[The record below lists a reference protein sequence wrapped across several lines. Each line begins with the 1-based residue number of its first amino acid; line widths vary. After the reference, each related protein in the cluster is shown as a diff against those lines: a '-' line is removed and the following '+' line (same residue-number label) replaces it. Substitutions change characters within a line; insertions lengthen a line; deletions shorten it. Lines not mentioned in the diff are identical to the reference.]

1 MSKIIATV
9 SPDTEDLK
17 GIDIG
22 RINGSFG
29 DAEAI
34 TALAKRITN
43 DMGVPAMLDLP
54 RTRKKKRTNSY
65 NDDELIKI
73 AQDAGISFLG
83 LSYVCNGD
91 DVREIREKVTDSNIK
106 LISKIEVDDAEKNLD
121 DILAAS
127 DGVMIDRGDLANA
140 VGLEKLPRLQKKII
154 KKSNQHGKMVI
165 VATEMLMS
173 MVEDKEPT
181 KAEVLDIANAV
192 SAGADYVMLSEETA
206 VGKHPNHVVSVMKS
220 IIDEVSDR
228 YKVII
233 LAAGSGAGLGSI
245 TAEHHV
251 CLTEVE
257 EGKTILDTQL
267 EALYANGIHE
277 EDIIIA
283 VGKGAEHIKEKVK
296 GTDINIAFN
305 PWYDTTNM
313 LATIWLAKDR
323 IRNGFI
329 VIYGDVVFEPEI
341 LQRILKN
348 KNDIVL
354 AVEEKKCDEEDE
366 KVLVEGN
373 KMSLHPEYNLLP
385 SPKHKCLPKQDAFGE
400 FIGIAKFNRQGAAL
414 LSNEMDSIMK
424 ERGFKTYLMT
434 AFERLVQKN
443 VELNIEKINGHLW
456 SDNDTIYDLNRTKEE
471 IYPAIKKRLKT

>member
-1 MSKIIATV
+1 MAKIVATV
-9 SPDTEDLK
+9 SPDTEDLI

-29 DAEAI
+29 DAEGI
-34 TALAKRITN
+34 TALAKRIID

-54 RTRKKKRTNSY
+54 RTRKKQRTNSY
-65 NDDELIKI
+65 NDEELIEI
-73 AQDAGISFLG
+73 AQNAGISYLG
-83 LSYVCNGD
+83 LSYVCTGD
-91 DVREIREKVTDSNIK
+91 DVREIRAKITDPKIK
-106 LISKIEVDDAEKNLD
+106 LISKIEAADAEKNLD
-121 DILAAS
+121 DILEAS

-140 VGLEKLPRLQKKII
+140 VGFEKLPRLQKKII
-154 KKSNQHGKMVI
+154 RKSNQYGKMVI

-173 MVEDKEPT
+173 MVEDKQPT

-192 SAGADYVMLSEETA
+192 SSGADYVMLSEETA
-206 VGKHPNHVVSVMKS
+206 IGKHPNHVVSIMKR

-251 CLTEVE
+251 CLADVGD
-257 EGKTILDTQL
+257 GKTILDTQL

-283 VGKGAEHIKEKVK
+283 VGEGADHVREKVS
-296 GTDINIAFN
+296 GTDINVAFN
-305 PWYDTTNM
+305 PWYDSTNM

-341 LQRILKN
+341 LTKVLEN
-348 KNDIVL
+348 KKDIVL
-354 AVEEKKCDEEDE
+354 AVEEKECDEEDE
-366 KVLVEGN
+366 KICVEGD
-373 KMSLHPEYNLLP
+373 KMSLYPDYNILP
-385 SPKHKCLPKQDAFGE
+385 SPKHKCLPAEDAFGE

-414 LSNEMDSIMK
+414 LSNEMDDIMR
-424 ERGFKTYLMT
+424 EREFKTYLMT
-434 AFERLVQKN
+434 AFERLVQKGTS
-443 VELNIEKINGHLW
+443 LNIEKINGYLW
-456 SDNDTIYDLNRTKEE
+456 SDNDTIYDLKNTRKN
-471 IYPAIKKRLKT
+471 IYPEIVKKMCK